1 MEMEYENEFKDVN
14 ESSIRS
20 SINSFISSLNSVNYN
35 SSGCFPMN
43 TNAKYDAPFNNGIE
57 KLNNDTK
64 SMVELCEKCI
74 SEVINKIS
82 EYKRLYESY
91 QKKYE
96 TYKAEYATYTTNWN
110 QYDSDYY
117 DYTVALDRWNNSK
130 TIQKHN
136 EKPTAPTKP
145 TTPKPDPEPIKEMI
159 DDLKRLATQIK
170 GVSF

>member
-1 MEMEYENEFKDVN
+1 MEYENEFKDVN

-20 SINSFISSLNSVNYN
+20 SINSFIISLNSVNYN

-43 TNAKYDAPFNNGIE
+43 TNANYDATFNNGIE
-57 KLNNDTK
+57 KLNNDIK

-82 EYKRLYESY
+82 EYKRLYKTY
-91 QKKYE
+91 QTEYE
-96 TYKAEYATYTTNWN
+96 TYKTEYATYTTNWS
-110 QYDSDYY
+110 QYDSDYF

-130 TIQKHN
+130 TIQNHH

-145 TTPKPDPEPIKEMI
+145 TTPKPEPEPIKNMI
-159 DDLKRLATQIK
+159 KDLKALATQIK

>member
-43 TNAKYDAPFNNGIE
+43 TNANYDATFNNGIE
-57 KLNNDTK
+57 KLNNDIK

-82 EYKRLYESY
+82 EYKRLYRSY
-91 QKKYE
+91 QKEYE
-96 TYKAEYATYTTNWN
+96 TYKAEYATYTTNWS
-110 QYDSDYY
+110 QYKNACKEYKIDYE
-117 DYTVALDRWNNSK
+117 RWSGSENMQN
-130 TIQKHN
+130 TF
-136 EKPTAPTKP
+136 EEPTAPTEP
-145 TTPKPDPEPIKEMI
+145 TKPDPEPIKKMI
-159 DDLKRLATQIK
+159 DDLKALATQIK